1 MRYAASFTVHTP
13 STPSTRINITP
24 VARREEAIQ
33 RGLKRRLEQ
42 LSEER
47 ERRARAAAA
56 ADEDFSAE
64 FLTMARQVFDMI
76 DVDESGYLDKDEII
90 DAVRANKQVINF
102 LQTCGNQN
110 LMYLLEPARLQQA
123 LAVLDTDRDGQIDA
137 SEWC

>member
-90 DAVRANKQVINF
+90 DAVPTCVEINQCVGCTRQFGRA
-102 LQTCGNQN
+102 
-110 LMYLLEPARLQQA
+110 ARNRHRHAIEQA
-123 LAVLDTDRDGQIDA
+123 SRRWPGGRRTRRKI
-137 SEWC
+137 

>member
-1 MRYAASFTVHTP
+1 MRYAASFTVHPP

-90 DAVRANKQVINF
+90 DAVPTCVEIN
-102 LQTCGNQN
+102 QCVGCTWRTNA
-110 LMYLLEPARLQQA
+110 P
-123 LAVLDTDRDGQIDA
+123 
-137 SEWC
+137 